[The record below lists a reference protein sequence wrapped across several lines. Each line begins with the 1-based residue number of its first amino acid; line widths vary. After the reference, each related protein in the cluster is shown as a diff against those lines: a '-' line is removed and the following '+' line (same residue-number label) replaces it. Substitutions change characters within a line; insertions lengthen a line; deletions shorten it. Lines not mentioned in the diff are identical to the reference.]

1 MTTTLMNAGSL
12 AMTEFDSVAE
22 QHQAMDGMPLV
33 DYLPIALP
41 IYLLQ
46 IEALVAEKRELMP
59 VEEFVLKAISM
70 GVRSGPDVLGT
81 LGLGSGYGE
90 KLLQSLADDE
100 YIAQKPELV
109 IRPKGVNLLSE
120 AGERRIYEKV
130 LTVAWNPVTQQV
142 MRDKHVLKKSGE
154 LKFGR
159 VVRVVP
165 PSTKLPP
172 LIELPLE
179 RLPTWQLDK
188 GEQVIRFLE
197 VQRRV
202 LLYVPAVLLIYGRG
216 KGGEPLARVAIDGVI
231 DSNSS
236 VAIARHEIL
245 PRLGVD
251 GLFARRM
258 GATAVEP
265 RVKPLG
271 VLPGNESLAD
281 LLKLKS
287 TLQVGIAGLERRDTP
302 DAAVKLDAKKAELT
316 TVQQKLAQIPVRA
329 LLPFEV
335 PQLVDVALQKAQSE
349 IVITTTLPIGERLTP
364 LRLLLLDQVLRKGVK
379 VRILISDRPTED
391 EFAGNDGP
399 GPILRTLNDMMTLHA
414 NLDVSFLR
422 DTDRVV
428 FEVRMDD
435 TLVGVS
441 NEPPLGARSRDPL
454 ARVFSGYQLSGAKPV
469 RAYMDNH
476 MSAQHL
482 AVVGKIRLPAPVR
495 KASQKTK

>member
-1 MTTTLMNAGSL
+1 MTTTLTNAGL
-12 AMTEFDSVAE
+12 FAMTEFDAVAE
-22 QHQAMDGMPLV
+22 QHQAIDGMPLI

-59 VEEFVLKAISM
+59 VEEFVLKAVNM
-70 GVRSGPDVLGT
+70 GIRSGADVLGT
-81 LGLGSGYGE
+81 LGLGAGYGE
-90 KLLQSLADDE
+90 KVLRSLADDE
-100 YIAQKPELV
+100 FITQKPDLV
-109 IRPKGVNLLSE
+109 IRPKGANVLAE

-130 LTVAWNPVTQQV
+130 LTMAWNPLTLQV
-142 MRDKHVLKKSGE
+142 LRDKHALKRSAE
-154 LKFGR
+154 LKLGR

-172 LIELPLE
+172 LMELPLE
-179 RLPTWQLDK
+179 RLPAWQLDQ

-197 VQRRV
+197 VQRRS
-202 LLYVPAVLLIYGRG
+202 LLYVPAVLLVYGRG

-231 DSNSS
+231 DNTSS
-236 VAIARHEIL
+236 VAIARHELL

-251 GLFARRM
+251 GVFTRRL

-287 TLQVGIAGLERRDTP
+287 TLQVGIAGLERKNSLEATTRLDT
-302 DAAVKLDAKKAELT
+302 KKAELT
-316 TVQQKLAQIPVRA
+316 AVQQKLAQIPVRA

-335 PQLVDVALQKAQSE
+335 PQLVDIALQRAKTD
-349 IVITTTLPIGERLTP
+349 IVITTTLPIGERLTS
-364 LRLLLLDQVLRKGVK
+364 LRLLLLEQVLRKGVK
-379 VRILISDRPTED
+379 VRILISDRPSDE
-391 EFAGNDGP
+391 EFAVNDGP
-399 GPILRTLNDMMTLHA
+399 VPLLRTLYNMMAIHA

-428 FEVRMDD
+428 FEVRIDD
-435 TLVGVS
+435 TFLGVS
-441 NEPPLGARSRDPL
+441 NEPPLGARSREPL
-454 ARVFSGYQLSGAKPV
+454 SRVFSGYQLSGTKPV
-469 RAYMDNH
+469 RAYTESH

-482 AVVGKIRLPAPVR
+482 AVVGKIKLPAPIR
-495 KASQKTK
+495 NASGRAK

>member
-1 MTTTLMNAGSL
+1 MTTTLTNAGSF
-12 AMTEFDSVAE
+12 AMIEFDSVAE

-33 DYLPIALP
+33 DYFPIALP

-70 GVRSGPDVLGT
+70 GVRSVPDVLGT

-90 KLLQSLADDE
+90 KLLQSLTDDE

-120 AGERRIYEKV
+120 VGERRIYEKV

-154 LKFGR
+154 LKLDR

-179 RLPTWQLDK
+179 RLPAWQLDK
-188 GEQVIRFLE
+188 NEQVIRFLE
-197 VQRRV
+197 VQRRL

-236 VAIARHEIL
+236 VAIARHELL

-251 GLFARRM
+251 DLFARRM

-302 DAAVKLDAKKAELT
+302 DAAIKLDAKNAELT
-316 TVQQKLAQIPVRA
+316 AVQQKLAQIPVRA

-335 PQLVDVALQKAQSE
+335 PRLIDVALQKAKSE
-349 IVITTTLPIGERLTP
+349 IVITTTLPIGERLTS
-364 LRLLLLDQVLRKGVK
+364 LRLLLLDQVLRKGIK

-399 GPILRTLNDMMTLHA
+399 GPILRTLNDMMTLHT

-428 FEVRMDD
+428 FEVRMDE

-469 RAYMDNH
+469 RAYMENH

>member
-1 MTTTLMNAGSL
+1 MTTTLTNAGSF
-12 AMTEFDSVAE
+12 AMTEFDAVAE

-46 IEALVAEKRELMP
+46 IEALIAEKRELMP
-59 VEEFVLKAISM
+59 VEEFALKAVSM
-70 GVRSGPDVLGT
+70 GVRSSSDVLGT
-81 LGLGSGYGE
+81 LGLGAGYGE

-100 YIAQKPELV
+100 YIAQRPELV
-109 IRPKGVNLLSE
+109 IRQKGANALAE
-120 AGERRIYEKV
+120 AGERRVYEKV

-142 MRDKHVLKKSGE
+142 MRDKHALKKSGE
-154 LKFGR
+154 MKLGR
-159 VVRVVP
+159 VIRVVP

-172 LIELPLE
+172 LDELPLE
-179 RLPTWQLDK
+179 RMPAWQLDK

-197 VQRRV
+197 VQRRS

-231 DSNSS
+231 DSTSS
-236 VAIARHEIL
+236 VAIARHEVL

-287 TLQVGIAGLERRDTP
+287 TLQLGIEGLERKASP
-302 DAAVKLDAKKAELT
+302 EAAAKLDAKKSELAT
-316 TVQQKLAQIPVRA
+316 AQQKLAQFPVRA

-335 PQLVDVALQKAQSE
+335 PQLVDVALQKAKND
-349 IVITTTLPIGERLTP
+349 IVITTTLPIGERLTS
-364 LRLLLLDQVLRKGVK
+364 LRLLLLEQALRKGVK

-391 EFAGNDGP
+391 EFAVNDGP
-399 GPILRTLNDMMTLHA
+399 GPILRTLNDMMAVHA
-414 NLDVSFLR
+414 NFDVSFLR

-441 NEPPLGARSRDPL
+441 NEPPLGARSREPL
-454 ARVFSGYQLSGAKPV
+454 ARVFSGYQLSGTKPV
-469 RAYMDNH
+469 RAYTESH

-482 AVVGKIRLPAPVR
+482 AVVGKIKFPAPNR
-495 KASQKTK
+495 KPPGKTK

>member
-1 MTTTLMNAGSL
+1 
-12 AMTEFDSVAE
+12 
-22 QHQAMDGMPLV
+22 MDGMPLV
-33 DYLPIALP
+33 DYFPIALP

-59 VEEFVLKAISM
+59 VEEFALKAVSM
-70 GVRSGPDVLGT
+70 GVRSSSDVLGT
-81 LGLGSGYGE
+81 LGLGTGYGE

-109 IRPKGVNLLSE
+109 IRQKGVDVLAE

-142 MRDKHVLKKSGE
+142 MRDKHALKKSGD
-154 LKFGR
+154 LKLSR

-172 LIELPLE
+172 LEDLPLE
-179 RLPTWQLDK
+179 RLPAWHLDK

-197 VQRRV
+197 VQRRS

-231 DSNSS
+231 DSTSS
-236 VAIARHEIL
+236 VAIARHEVL

-271 VLPGNESLAD
+271 ALPGNESLAD

-287 TLQVGIAGLERRDTP
+287 TLQLGIAGLERKDSP
-302 DAAVKLDAKKAELT
+302 EAAAKLDAKKSELAIA
-316 TVQQKLAQIPVRA
+316 QQKLAQFPIRA

-335 PQLVDVALQKAQSE
+335 PQLVDVALQKAKND
-349 IVITTTLPIGERLTP
+349 IVITTTLPIGERLTS
-364 LRLLLLDQVLRKGVK
+364 LRLLLLEQVLRKGIK

-391 EFAGNDGP
+391 EFAMNDGP
-399 GPILRTLNDMMTLHA
+399 GPILRTLNDMMAVHP
-414 NLDVSFLR
+414 NFDVSFLR

-441 NEPPLGARSRDPL
+441 NEPPSEPGLANLLRESFLGISCPAQSRYWPTRKAICPRTIWLLSGRSSFLHPL
-454 ARVFSGYQLSGAKPV
+454 ASHPERPNSLCEFEHDLFFNLSAG
-469 RAYMDNH
+469 
-476 MSAQHL
+476 
-482 AVVGKIRLPAPVR
+482 
-495 KASQKTK
+495 

>member
-1 MTTTLMNAGSL
+1 MS
-12 AMTEFDSVAE
+12 
-22 QHQAMDGMPLV
+22 LV

-90 KLLQSLADDE
+90 KVLQSLADDE

-109 IRPKGVNLLSE
+109 IRPKGVNVLSE

-142 MRDKHVLKKSGE
+142 MRDKHLLKKSGE
-154 LKFGR
+154 LKLAR

-179 RLPTWQLDK
+179 RLPTWQLEK

-197 VQRRV
+197 VQRRS

-216 KGGEPLARVAIDGVI
+216 KGEPLARVAIDGVI

-281 LLKLKS
+281 LLRLKS
-287 TLQVGIAGLERRDTP
+287 TLQVGISGLERKDSP
-302 DAAVKLDAKKAELT
+302 DAAVKLDAKKAELA
-316 TVQQKLAQIPVRA
+316 TVQLKLTQIPVRA

-335 PQLVDVALQKAQSE
+335 PQLVDVALQKAKND
-349 IVITTTLPIGERLTP
+349 IVITTTLPIGERLTS

-391 EFAGNDGP
+391 EFAVNEGP
-399 GPILRTLNDMMTLHA
+399 GPLLRTLNDMMTVHT

-428 FEVRMDD
+428 FEVRIDD

-454 ARVFSGYQLSGAKPV
+454 ARVFSGYQLSGTKPV
-469 RAYMDNH
+469 RAYVESH

-495 KASQKTK
+495 KASGRAK